1 MTRLRHTNLVNALFY
16 LPRPAVVLVPLLLK
30 GLTLIVTLGVTAWLR
45 STWVDLCV
53 LAAVIGYTLLR
64 WSALRYALDGE
75 VLRIREGI
83 WFWKTTAIPA
93 DRISVVASVR
103 PSSLLRRPFGVCL
116 IEADT
121 PAGSRGR
128 ADFRLY
134 LSAADTRALFHTHS
148 DGDIDLPEQQQYRPR
163 NASVLLLSLFTSNSL
178 MGVILLAASLQNL
191 GNIVGEDL
199 SHRLMKPGLGALGE
213 LLAFGCTAGGCHA
226 GTHCRPGVECG
237 LSQ

>member
-103 PSSLLRRPFGVCL
+103 PFLLRPFGVCL

-178 MGVILLAASLQNL
+178 MGLILLAAILQNL
-191 GNIVGEDL
+191 GSIVGEDL
-199 SHRLMKPGLGALGE
+199 SHRLMNRLGALGE
-213 LLAFGCTAGGCHA
+213 LLAFGVPPAAAMLALTAALG
-226 GTHCRPGVECG
+226 
-237 LSQ
+237 

>member
-93 DRISVVASVR
+93 DRISVVTSVR
-103 PSSLLRRPFGVCL
+103 PFLLRPFGVCL

-121 PAGSRGR
+121 PAGSRGGR
-128 ADFRLY
+128 ISGSISRRRIPGRCSTPIPMGTSTCPNSSSTVPAMPVCCCSRF
-134 LSAADTRALFHTHS
+134 
-148 DGDIDLPEQQQYRPR
+148 LPPIR
-163 NASVLLLSLFTSNSL
+163 SW
-178 MGVILLAASLQNL
+178 G
-191 GNIVGEDL
+191 
-199 SHRLMKPGLGALGE
+199 
-213 LLAFGCTAGGCHA
+213 
-226 GTHCRPGVECG
+226 
-237 LSQ
+237 

>member
-53 LAAVIGYTLLR
+53 LAAVIGYTLLQVEC
-64 WSALRYALDGE
+64 SAVCPGRGSAAHPGGDLVPKNHRHSGGGGS
-75 VLRIREGI
+75 R
-83 WFWKTTAIPA
+83 
-93 DRISVVASVR
+93 VVASVR
-103 PSSLLRRPFGVCL
+103 PLLLRPFGVCL

-178 MGVILLAASLQNL
+178 MGLILLAAILQNL
-191 GNIVGEDL
+191 GSIVGEDL
-199 SHRLMKPGLGALGE
+199 SNPADEPAGRPGRTAGLW
-213 LLAFGCTAGGCHA
+213 CTAGGCHA

>member
-1 MTRLRHTNLVNALFY
+1 M
-16 LPRPAVVLVPLLLK
+16 
-30 GLTLIVTLGVTAWLR
+30 
-45 STWVDLCV
+45 DLCV

-75 VLRIREGI
+75 VLRIRVGI

-103 PSSLLRRPFGVCL
+103 PFLLRPFGVCL

-178 MGVILLAASLQNL
+178 MGLILLAAILQNL
-191 GNIVGEDL
+191 GL
-199 SHRLMKPGLGALGE
+199 SLIHI
-213 LLAFGCTAGGCHA
+213 
-226 GTHCRPGVECG
+226 
-237 LSQ
+237 

>member
-83 WFWKTTAIPA
+83 WFRKTTAIPA
-93 DRISVVASVR
+93 ERISVVASVR
-103 PSSLLRRPFGVCL
+103 PLLLRPFGVCL

-134 LSAADTRALFHTHS
+134 LSAGGYPGAVPHPFRWGHRPARTAAVPSPQCQCAAALALYLQFAHGVDPPGGDPPEPGQHS
-148 DGDIDLPEQQQYRPR
+148 
-163 NASVLLLSLFTSNSL
+163 
-178 MGVILLAASLQNL
+178 
-191 GNIVGEDL
+191 
-199 SHRLMKPGLGALGE
+199 
-213 LLAFGCTAGGCHA
+213 GG
-226 GTHCRPGVECG
+226 GP
-237 LSQ
+237 Q

>member
-83 WFWKTTAIPA
+83 WFWKTTCPF
-93 DRISVVASVR
+93 R
-103 PSSLLRRPFGVCL
+103 PDPDLGGGIGAAF
-116 IEADT
+116 
-121 PAGSRGR
+121 
-128 ADFRLY
+128 
-134 LSAADTRALFHTHS
+134 SAAAL
-148 DGDIDLPEQQQYRPR
+148 R
-163 NASVLLLSLFTSNSL
+163 
-178 MGVILLAASLQNL
+178 GV
-191 GNIVGEDL
+191 
-199 SHRLMKPGLGALGE
+199 SH
-213 LLAFGCTAGGCHA
+213 
-226 GTHCRPGVECG
+226 
-237 LSQ
+237 

>member
-93 DRISVVASVR
+93 ERISVVASVR
-103 PSSLLRRPFGVCL
+103 PFCCVPSGYVSLKRTPLRQPGEGGF
-116 IEADT
+116 
-121 PAGSRGR
+121 PA
-128 ADFRLY
+128 
-134 LSAADTRALFHTHS
+134 
-148 DGDIDLPEQQQYRPR
+148 
-163 NASVLLLSLFTSNSL
+163 LSLGGGYPGAVPHPFRW
-178 MGVILLAASLQNL
+178 G
-191 GNIVGEDL
+191 
-199 SHRLMKPGLGALGE
+199 HRPA
-213 LLAFGCTAGGCHA
+213 
-226 GTHCRPGVECG
+226 
-237 LSQ
+237 